1 MSQDLVLVT
10 GASGNVGAE
19 VARRLASAGV
29 PVRGAAR
36 DPERAQAATGGV
48 DCVPFDFENRSTWAG
63 ALAGARR
70 LFLVRPPA
78 IAAVDHS
85 LNPFLDAAK
94 ESGVQH
100 VVFLSLLGAE
110 RNPVVP
116 HFKIERHILRIGL
129 PYTFLRAGFFMQNL
143 STTHREEI
151 RRGEIM
157 IPAGRGRTAFIDIRD
172 IADVAVVA
180 FQTAGYMNQSYSLT
194 RKELLDYY
202 DVSSILSETLG
213 RPIQYH
219 NPSIWRFRQ
228 AMRASGHPSGFINV
242 MTMLYL
248 VVRFGR
254 SGAIT
259 HEVEQLLGRPP
270 VTLAEFARDHSR
282 CWAL

>member
-1 MSQDLVLVT
+1 MNQGLVLVT

-19 VARRLASAGV
+19 VARRLACVGV

-78 IAAVDHS
+78 IAAVDRS
-85 LNPFLDAAK
+85 INPFLDMAK
-94 ESGVQH
+94 ETGVQH
-100 VVFLSLLGAE
+100 VVFLSLLGVE

-116 HFKIERHILRIGL
+116 HYKIERHIHRIGL
-129 PYTFLRAGFFMQNL
+129 PHTFLRAGFFMQNL

-157 IPAGRGRTAFIDIRD
+157 VPAGRGRTAFIDVRD
-172 IADVAVVA
+172 IAEIAVVS
-180 FQTAGYMNQSYSLT
+180 FTNTGHMNKAYSLT
-194 RKELLDYY
+194 GIESLDYY
-202 DVSSILSETLG
+202 EIALILSDTLK
-213 RPIQYH
+213 RPIRYT

-259 HEVEQLLGRPP
+259 HEVERLLGRPP
-270 VTLAEFARDHSR
+270 ITLAQFARDHSR